1 MFAKAT
7 RKFVDEID
15 PDGCL
20 IPVSRLNESDNL
32 TVLSLVIK
40 RNAFLFWKQPKYM
53 PTDFCLQD
61 VLHGEDPI
69 NPGTALSQ
77 SLDIHNNT
85 IIRVYS

>member
-20 IPVSRLNESDNL
+20 IPVYRLNEKDNL

-40 RNAFLFWKQPKYM
+40 RKPVWFWQRTKYIPM
-53 PTDFCLQD
+53 DFTLSD
-61 VLHGEDPI
+61 VLLGEEPI
-69 NPGTALSQ
+69 CPGTAQFLT
-77 SLDIHNNT
+77 LFIHSVHT
-85 IIRVYS
+85 HYS